1 MTKLFKQFFML
12 AIIAGAMVL
21 TGCSDDGVATVSVKV
36 LKNGKAVVG
45 EQVYMYRGSLQD
57 AFLEHKIHASKNIAT
72 DDEGVAEFGIR
83 SIDFGAGS
91 DQATVIFETFDANE
105 NVNGKVAASV
115 KKGDKKT
122 VTLYITK

>member
-12 AIIAGAMVL
+12 AILAGAMVL
-21 TGCSDDGVATVSVKV
+21 VSCENSAVATISVKV
-36 LKNGKAVVG
+36 LKGGKAQVG

-57 AFLEHKIHASKNIAT
+57 AFLEHKVHASKNIAT
-72 DDEGVAEFGIR
+72 DENGIAEFAI
-83 SIDFGAGS
+83 SSFDMGAGS
-91 DQATVIFETFDANE
+91 NQGTFVFETFDANE

-115 KKGDKKT
+115 KSGDKKT